1 MPSFSYNN
9 GKNTIS
15 NPFHFKIS
23 ATNYISII
31 SKNFW
36 RFLVDSNDPN
46 NIRRGGRAIQ
56 TL

>member
-36 RFLVDSNDPN
+36 RFLVDSNDY
-46 NIRRGGRAIQ
+46 I
-56 TL
+56 LMLV